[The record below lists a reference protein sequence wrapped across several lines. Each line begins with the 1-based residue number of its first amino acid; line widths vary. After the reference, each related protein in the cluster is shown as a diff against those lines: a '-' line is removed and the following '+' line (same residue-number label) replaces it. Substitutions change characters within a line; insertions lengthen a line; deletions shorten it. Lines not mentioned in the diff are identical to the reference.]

1 MSKHLQRELDLL
13 RDELLSLFGI
23 VEQMIGQAFRALRD
37 RRPDLARQVIETDQT
52 VDEREVHIEEECL
65 KLLALHQPV
74 ASDLRWL
81 TMVIKINSDL
91 ERIAD
96 LGCNIAERAEALH
109 QHPLFPIPED
119 LQVMVQEASTM
130 VRQALDAFVDND
142 VTLARRVIA
151 ADDVVDALNRKMIQE
166 LQQRMKESPENVEPA
181 LHCFSA
187 TRHLERIA
195 DLAENLAEDVIF
207 MAEGAIVRHRH
218 DQIKA
223 DK

>member
-1 MSKHLQRELDLL
+1 MSKHLQRELDQL

-37 RRPDLARQVIETDQT
+37 RRPDLARQVIETDQA

-109 QHPLFPIPED
+109 HFPLFPIPED
-119 LQVMVQEASTM
+119 LQVMVQEASAM
-130 VRQALDAFVDND
+130 VRQALDAFVDSD
-142 VTLARRVIA
+142 AALARRVIA
-151 ADDVVDALNRKMIQE
+151 ADDNVDALNRKMIGE
-166 LQQRMKESPENVEPA
+166 LQERMKESPENVEPA

-218 DQIKA
+218 HEIK
-223 DK
+223 